1 MGFANP
7 HECGVLWR
15 MKFLRPAAMVLLLLG
30 NATWAKASS
39 EKTWADISD
48 WSVGTLISSALIVP
62 TAKGDWRGLGQAAL
76 SVGVANGVAQGFKAV
91 IHERRPDRSDNKSF
105 PSGHATLAFASA
117 TTLHRRYGWKV
128 GLPAYAVATLTGVAR
143 HEANKHFWHDVGAG
157 AALGIASGW
166 VFTKQRNPTVRLTPW
181 VTSKGAGLLASAS
194 W

>member
-1 MGFANP
+1 
-7 HECGVLWR
+7 
-15 MKFLRPAAMVLLLLG
+15 MKTSRLAVLLFALLG
-30 NATWAKASS
+30 AVTWAEAVS
-39 EKTWADISD
+39 EKTWADVSD
-48 WSVGTLISSALIVP
+48 ISVGTLISSALIVP

-76 SVGVANGVAQGFKAV
+76 SVGVSTGIAQGLKAT
-91 IHERRPDRSDNKSF
+91 IHETRPDKSDNKSF
-105 PSGHATLAFASA
+105 PSGHATFAFASA

-166 VFTKQRNPTVRLTPW
+166 IFTKKRNPTVQLTPW
-181 VTSKGAGLLASAS
+181 VTGKGAGLLASAT